1 MRKLSEKTI
10 TVQNSGIRK
19 LFNMTYG
26 MDDIVS
32 FSVGEPDFS
41 APQRVVDAANE
52 CQDLGKMKYTPNAGL
67 LPLREKLTKWLL
79 KNDCVYTP
87 DQIIVTVGAMEALL
101 LTMFTLLD
109 PGDEVIIPDPCWC
122 NYFEQIKLVGG
133 VPVPIRMLEKDGF
146 VYDPDTLRKAI
157 TPRTKAILLNT
168 PSNPCGAV
176 TSLAVQKEIAKV
188 AVDYDLW
195 VVTDEVYQKFV
206 YDPDTPHHSIATL
219 PGMKERTII
228 IDGFS
233 KTYAMTGYRIG
244 YAAGP
249 EEFIKNMVKMH
260 ESTTSCVSAS
270 AQYGAMAA
278 LDGTEEEI
286 LEMKNKFD
294 RRRQLMVN
302 GLNAIDKISCIMP
315 KGAFYAFPNITKT
328 GMKSEEFVIR
338 LLKATGVVLVHGTAF
353 GASGEGFVR
362 LSYAT
367 SEDNIREG
375 LKRIETFVR
384 ENCK

>member
-1 MRKLSEKTI
+1 MRKLSEKTV

-19 LFNMTYG
+19 MFNLTYG
-26 MDDIVS
+26 MDNIVS

-41 APQRVVDAANE
+41 APQRVVEAANQ
-52 CQDLGKMKYTPNAGL
+52 CQDLGKTKYTPNSGL
-67 LPLREKLTKWLL
+67 LPLREKLAKWLL
-79 KNDCVYTP
+79 KNGCVYSP
-87 DQIIVTVGAMEALL
+87 DQIIVTVGGMEALL
-101 LTMFTLLD
+101 LSMFTLLD
-109 PGDEVIIPDPCWC
+109 PGDEVIITDPCWC
-122 NYFEQIKLVGG
+122 NYPEQIKLVGG
-133 VPVPIRMLEKDGF
+133 VPVPIRVLEKDGF

-168 PSNPCGAV
+168 PSNPCGSV

-188 AVDYDLW
+188 AVENDLW
-195 VVTDEVYQKFV
+195 VLSDEVYQKFV
-206 YDPDTPHHSIATL
+206 YDSDMPHHSISLL

-228 IDGFS
+228 IDSFS

-249 EEFIKNMVKMH
+249 DEFIKNMVKMH

-278 LDGTEEEI
+278 LDGSDEEI
-286 LEMKNKFD
+286 IEMKNTFD

-328 GMKSEEFVIR
+328 GMSSDEFATS
-338 LLKATGVVLVHGTAF
+338 LLKATGVVLVPGTAF

-367 SEDNIREG
+367 SEENIKEG
-375 LKRIETFVR
+375 LRRIEKFVK